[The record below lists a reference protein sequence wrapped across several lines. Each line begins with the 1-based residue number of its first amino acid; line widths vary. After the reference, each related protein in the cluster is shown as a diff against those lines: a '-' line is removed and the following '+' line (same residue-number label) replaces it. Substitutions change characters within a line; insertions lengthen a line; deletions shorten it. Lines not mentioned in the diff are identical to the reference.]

1 MKLEIE
7 DLTKEFKGRAPSITI
22 TLEKNGTETE
32 DAEVE
37 LVIEGFD
44 KVESYIILSEIID
57 SVYDGLTV
65 RELEEVEAY
74 FEDEE

>member
-1 MKLEIE
+1 LKLEIE

-65 RELEEVEAY
+65 RQLEEVEAY

>member
-65 RELEEVEAY
+65 RQLEEVEAY

>member
-22 TLEKNGTETE
+22 TLEKNSTDTE

-57 SVYDGLTV
+57 SIYEDLTV
-65 RELEEVEAY
+65 RQLEEVESY
-74 FEDEE
+74 FEDED